1 MAGNKGIQGKDLE
14 ALNQLYQHEKSYRD
28 QHPQGQPEDLRSL
41 KSEYDY
47 GAKKKFVD
55 VLGNIKKTDNGLKGL
70 EMLRN
75 HPGAKN
81 MEGQSLRS
89 NRSRITNA
97 TSARRKLSKLQAE
110 AGDVQPIQELEEG
123 EPIDLSKMVLFDNE
137 GN

>member
-14 ALNQLYQHEKSYRD
+14 ALNQLYNHEKSYREMNE
-28 QHPQGQPEDLRSL
+28 QQQASNDLRSL

-70 EMLRN
+70 DMLRN

-81 MEGQSLRS
+81 MEGMSLRS
-89 NRSRITNA
+89 NKSRITNA
-97 TSARRKLSKLQAE
+97 TSARRKL
-110 AGDVQPIQELEEG
+110 
-123 EPIDLSKMVLFDNE
+123 
-137 GN
+137 